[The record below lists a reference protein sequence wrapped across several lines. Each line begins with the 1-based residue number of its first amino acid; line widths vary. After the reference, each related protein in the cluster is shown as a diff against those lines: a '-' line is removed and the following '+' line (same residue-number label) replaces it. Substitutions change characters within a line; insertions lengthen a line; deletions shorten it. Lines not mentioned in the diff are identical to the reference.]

1 MLQRHFPLART
12 ISRQMF
18 WLQALLVILLLSAM
32 TFLHYYSDEQ
42 TWQLAE
48 ESRSH
53 AREQQQLAD
62 TVSHLGD
69 LHNRLILLV
78 EEQEA
83 GQLGATDIMR
93 RKLSLQQALNRLTR
107 NTLALGEQ
115 SWQSPGLASLVRDIQ
130 ADLVR
135 YHTQADKLLQLLP
148 SETEAAEEQALI
160 ISRQVTHDMEKLRKL
175 ARQQRELSIR
185 HFEAGLQDT
194 LHTGQRMQNILL
206 GLLFAALGLIGWR
219 MHRIGSQLQR
229 TEALLVALGN
239 GDTRIEPPPGDALFR
254 PVFDALRRFR
264 TLLLSQQAL
273 LASSE
278 AQQQKLEHMVNER
291 TAHLQQANRQLEDE
305 IRQRQQAEK
314 RRRLYEMVFE
324 HTEDAVIITTPDT
337 HIVAANPAYQMMTGM
352 TPDELY
358 GKRPPITR
366 SGHHDRQ
373 FYQQLWAQLSSAG
386 RWQGEVVNRHTDGS
400 LVHALLTI
408 NAATEPDGSVT
419 HYVGILSDIT
429 QLKLA
434 ETQLRRLAYYDP
446 LTALPNR
453 VLLKDRLAHEI
464 DIAREE
470 KRSFATMLLDLDR
483 FKYVNDTLGHKA
495 GDELL
500 MDVAERLR
508 GTVRLEDTV
517 ARLSGDEFCII
528 VRDCSPSHVART
540 AEAIVSV
547 LNLPF
552 RLEARDA
559 EVGASIG
566 IAMFPGDGEST
577 EHLMK
582 NADAAMY
589 QAKALGRNRY
599 CFFEP
604 AIEAR
609 LRDEMELFTQLRH
622 AIEAQQFVLHYQ
634 PVVPLAAGLGSYG
647 EALLRWP
654 GGGSQASPGVF
665 IPFAEQHGL
674 IEGIGDFVLEAA
686 CRFVALSV
694 EQGQPQSIS
703 INLSARQLAMS
714 NLPERLVQAV
724 SQHGI
729 PASAIE
735 LELTESSLIQ
745 NLEAISVTLTRLR
758 QAGFRIAIDD
768 FGAGYSS
775 LNYLVELPVD
785 KVKID
790 QRFIWS
796 LFNSPRNQA
805 VVKAILSLARTI
817 GIQTVAEGVE
827 TAEQL
832 AFLQAHGCHYVQ
844 GYYLARPMGQQD
856 FLAFQQLGPASMT
869 PAG

>member
-1 MLQRHFPLART
+1 LLSRMPLTRT
-12 ISRQMF
+12 VSRQMF
-18 WLQALLVILLLSAM
+18 WLQSLLLLLMLGALA
-32 TFLHYYSDEQ
+32 FLHYYNDHQ
-42 TWQLAE
+42 TRLLAE
-48 ESRSH
+48 DSRRHS
-53 AREQQQLAD
+53 REQQQLGDAL
-62 TVSHLGD
+62 SRLGD
-69 LHNRLILLV
+69 LHNRMLLLV

-83 GQLGATDIMR
+83 DELGPQDIIR
-93 RKLSLQQALNRLTR
+93 RKYSLQQALNQLTR
-107 NTLALGEQ
+107 DTLSLRAQDNGSPALAGQ
-115 SWQSPGLASLVRDIQ
+115 ISDIQ
-130 ADLVR
+130 ADLMR
-135 YHTQADKLLQLLP
+135 YHAQASTLLQLLP
-148 SETEAAEEQALI
+148 SQSDAAEQQALL
-160 ISRQVTHDMEKLRKL
+160 ISRQVTNSMEKLRRL
-175 ARQQRELSIR
+175 AREQRETAITR
-185 HFEAGLQDT
+185 FEADLADTRQTGHHLQAM
-194 LHTGQRMQNILL
+194 LLAILL
-206 GLLFAALGLIGWR
+206 SALLLIGWR
-219 MHRIGSQLQR
+219 MHRIGRQLQQ
-229 TEALLVALGN
+229 TEHLLLALGEGHTH
-239 GDTRIEPPPGDALFR
+239 GDIPHGDITFR
-254 PVFDALRRFR
+254 PVFEALQRFR
-264 TLLLSQQAL
+264 QLLLD
-273 LASSE
+273 
-278 AQQQKLEHMVNER
+278 QQQQLSDREAEQLKLAQMVAER

-314 RRRLYEMVFE
+314 RRRLYELVFE

-337 HIVAANPAYQMMTGM
+337 HIVAANPAYQLMTGM
-352 TPDELY
+352 TQDELC
-358 GKRPPITR
+358 GKRPPIAR

-373 FYQQLWAQLSSAG
+373 FYQQLWQELAIAG
-386 RWQGEVVNRHTDGS
+386 RWQGEIINRHADGS
-400 LVHALLTI
+400 LIHALLTI
-408 NAATEPDGSVT
+408 NAATDPDGSTT

-434 ETQLRRLAYYDP
+434 ENQLRRLAYYDP

-453 VLLKDRLAHEI
+453 VLLKDRLTHEI

-470 KRSFATMLLDLDR
+470 KRTFATLLLDLDR

-528 VRDCSPSHVART
+528 IRDCSPGQVART
-540 AEAIVSV
+540 AKAIVEV

-566 IAMFPGDGEST
+566 IAMFPDDGESS

-609 LRDEMELFTQLRH
+609 LRSEMELFSALRQ
-622 AIEAQQFVLHYQ
+622 AIEEEQFLLHFQ
-634 PVVPLAAGLGSYG
+634 PVVPLSGGLGHYG

-654 GGGSQASPGVF
+654 DGGSQASPGLF

-674 IEGIGDFVLEAA
+674 IDDIGRFVLHAA
-686 CRFVALSV
+686 CRFVARSI
-694 EQGQPQSIS
+694 EHGQPQSIS

-714 NLPERLVQAV
+714 DLPDQLVQAV
-724 SQHGI
+724 MQHGI
-729 PASAIE
+729 PPAAIE

-745 NLEAISVTLTRLR
+745 NLAAISHTLTRLR
-758 QAGFRIAIDD
+758 QAGFRLAIDD

-805 VVKAILSLARTI
+805 VVKAILSLARSI

-844 GYYLARPMGQQD
+844 GYYLARPMGEQD
-856 FLAFQQLGPASMT
+856 YLVFQALAQNKSPA
-869 PAG
+869 

>member
-1 MLQRHFPLART
+1 MLQRLFPLAHT
-12 ISRQMF
+12 VSRQMF
-18 WLQALLVILLLSAM
+18 WLQSLLVVLLLSAM
-32 TFLHYYSDEQ
+32 AFLHYYNDGR
-42 TWQLAE
+42 TWLLAD
-48 ESRSH
+48 ESRRH
-53 AREQQQLAD
+53 AREQQQLGD
-62 TVSHLGD
+62 TVSRLGD

-83 GQLGATDIMR
+83 EQLSPSDIVR
-93 RKLSLQQALNRLTR
+93 RKLSLQQALNQLTQD
-107 NTLALGEQ
+107 TLALGEQ
-115 SWQSPGLASLVRDIQ
+115 TRQSPALAKLVREIQ
-130 ADLVR
+130 ADLMR
-135 YHTQADKLLQLLP
+135 YHTQASNLLQLLP

-160 ISRQVTHDMEKLRKL
+160 ISRQVTQDMEKLRKL
-175 ARQQRELSIR
+175 ARQQREKSIR
-185 HFEAGLQDT
+185 HFEADLQET
-194 LHTGQRMQNILL
+194 LHTGHQLQNILL
-206 GLLFAALGLIGWR
+206 GLLLAALALIGWR
-219 MHRIGSQLQR
+219 MHRIGRQLQQ
-229 TEALLVALGN
+229 TEALLVALGH
-239 GDTRIEPPPGDALFR
+239 GDTSVVPPQGDALFQ
-254 PVFDALRRFR
+254 PIFKALRRFR
-264 TLLLSQQAL
+264 ELLISQQAL

-278 AQQQKLEHMVNER
+278 AQQHKLESMVDER

-337 HIVAANPAYQMMTGM
+337 HIVAANPSYQMMTGM
-352 TPDELY
+352 TLDELC
-358 GKRPPITR
+358 GKRPPIAR

-373 FYQQLWAQLSSAG
+373 FYQQLWTQLSSAG
-386 RWQGEVVNRHTDGS
+386 RWRGEIVNRHTDGS

-434 ETQLRRLAYYDP
+434 ENQLRRLAYYDP

-453 VLLKDRLAHEI
+453 VLLKDRLTHEI

-528 VRDCSPSHVART
+528 LRDCTPSQVART
-540 AEAIVSV
+540 ADAIVTV

-566 IAMFPGDGEST
+566 IAMFPGDGENS
-577 EHLMK
+577 ENLMK

-609 LRDEMELFTQLRH
+609 LRGEMELFSQLRH
-622 AIEAQQFVLHYQ
+622 AIEEQQFVLHYQ
-634 PVVPLAAGLGSYG
+634 PIIPLGDGLGSYG

-686 CRFVALSV
+686 CRFVATSV

-714 NLPERLVQAV
+714 DLPERLAQAV

-844 GYYLARPMGQQD
+844 GYYLARPMSQQD
-856 FLAFQQLGPASMT
+856 FLTFQQLGPANVT

>member
-1 MLQRHFPLART
+1 MPQQRFPLART
-12 ISRQMF
+12 VSHQMF
-18 WLQALLVILLLSAM
+18 WLQSLLVVLLLSAM
-32 TFLHYYSDEQ
+32 AFLHYYNDGQ
-42 TWQLAE
+42 ATLLAE
-48 ESRSH
+48 ESRRH
-53 AREQQQLAD
+53 AREQQQLGD
-62 TVSHLGD
+62 TVSRLGD

-83 GQLGATDIMR
+83 EQLNPADIVR
-93 RKLSLQQALNRLTR
+93 RKLSLQQALNQLTQD
-107 NTLALGEQ
+107 TLALGEQ
-115 SWQSPGLASLVRDIQ
+115 TRQSPALAGLVRDIQ
-130 ADLVR
+130 ADLLR
-135 YHTQADKLLQLLP
+135 YHAQAGSLLQLLP
-148 SETEAAEEQALI
+148 SETEAAEDQALV
-160 ISRQVTHDMEKLRKL
+160 ISRRVTGDIEKLRKL
-175 ARQQRELSIR
+175 ARKQRDMSIR
-185 HFEAGLQDT
+185 HFETSLQAT
-194 LHTGQRMQNILL
+194 LHTGHQLQNILL
-206 GLLFAALGLIGWR
+206 GLLLAALALIGWR
-219 MHRIGSQLQR
+219 MHRIGRNLQH
-229 TEALLVALGN
+229 TEALLMALGH
-239 GDTRIEPPPGDALFR
+239 GDTSMEPPLGDALFQ
-254 PVFDALRRFR
+254 PVFNALRRFR
-264 TLLLSQQAL
+264 ELLLNQQAL

-278 AQQQKLEHMVNER
+278 AQQQKLECMVDER

-305 IRQRQQAEK
+305 ISQRQQAEK

-337 HIVAANPAYQMMTGM
+337 HIVAANPAYQLMTGM
-352 TPDELY
+352 TLDELC
-358 GKRPPITR
+358 GKRPPIAR

-373 FYQQLWAQLSSAG
+373 FYQQLWQELAIAG
-386 RWQGEVVNRHTDGS
+386 RWQGEIVNRHTDGS
-400 LVHALLTI
+400 LVHALLAI
-408 NAATEPDGSVT
+408 NAATEPDGTVT

-434 ETQLRRLAYYDP
+434 ENQLRRLAYYDP

-528 VRDCSPSHVART
+528 LRDCSPSQVART
-540 AEAIVSV
+540 AEAIVTV

-566 IAMFPGDGEST
+566 IAMFPGDGESS
-577 EHLMK
+577 ENLMK

-622 AIEAQQFVLHYQ
+622 AIEEQQFVLHYQ
-634 PVVPLAAGLGSYG
+634 PIIPLAEGLGSYG

-686 CRFVALSV
+686 SHFVATSI
-694 EQGQPQSIS
+694 EQGLPQSIS
-703 INLSARQLAMS
+703 INLSARQLALS
-714 NLPERLVQAV
+714 DLPERLSQAV
-724 SQHGI
+724 SKHGI

-745 NLEAISVTLTRLR
+745 NLQAISVTLTRLR

-805 VVKAILSLARTI
+805 VVKAILSLAHTI

-844 GYYLARPMGQQD
+844 GYYLARPMSQQD
-856 FLAFQQLGPASMT
+856 FLTFQQLGTANMT

>member
-1 MLQRHFPLART
+1 MLQPILPLART

-18 WLQALLVILLLSAM
+18 WLQSLLLVLLLSAM
-32 TFLHYYSDEQ
+32 AFLHYYSEGQ
-42 TWQLAE
+42 MQLLAE
-48 ESRSH
+48 ESRRH

-62 TVSHLGD
+62 ALSRLGD
-69 LHNRLILLV
+69 LHNRMTLLV
-78 EEQEA
+78 EEQET
-83 GQLGATDIMR
+83 GRLSNQDVHR
-93 RKLSLQQALNRLTR
+93 RKQSLQQALHQLTR
-107 NTLALGEQ
+107 DTLALGEQ
-115 SWQSPGLASLVRDIQ
+115 GRHSQQQAAQVRDIQ
-130 ADLVR
+130 TDLMR
-135 YHTQADKLLQLLP
+135 YQSHASALLQLLP
-148 SETEAAEEQALI
+148 SQGEAAEEQALR
-160 ISRQVTHDMEKLRKL
+160 ISQQVTSSMEKLRGL
-175 ARQQRELSIR
+175 GRIQRELAITR
-185 HFEAGLQDT
+185 FEAGLTST
-194 LHTGQRMQNILL
+194 LRTGHQLQGLLLALLLL
-206 GLLFAALGLIGWR
+206 GLLLIGWR
-219 MHRIGSQLQR
+219 MHRIGSQLQQ
-229 TEALLVALGN
+229 TEALLLALGE
-239 GDTRIEPPPGDALFR
+239 GRTDSTIPPGDALFG
-254 PVFDALRRFR
+254 PVFDALKRFR
-264 TLLLSQQAL
+264 HLLQSQQQRLAL
-273 LASSE
+273 GE
-278 AQQQKLEHMVNER
+278 AEQQKLELMVAER

-314 RRRLYEMVFE
+314 RRQLYELVFE
-324 HTEDAVIITTPDT
+324 HTEDAVIITTPDS
-337 HIVAANPAYQMMTGM
+337 HIVAANPAYQLMTGL
-352 TPDELY
+352 TPEQLC
-358 GKRPPITR
+358 GKRPPIAR
-366 SGHHDRQ
+366 SGHHDHQ
-373 FYQQLWAQLSSAG
+373 FYQQLWQELAIAG
-386 RWQGEVVNRHTDGS
+386 RWQGEIVNRHADGS

-408 NAATEPDGSVT
+408 NAASEPDGSVS

-434 ETQLRRLAYYDP
+434 ENQLRRLAYYDP

-453 VLLKDRLAHEI
+453 VLLKDRLTHEI

-470 KRSFATMLLDLDR
+470 KRSFATLLLDLDR
-483 FKYVNDTLGHKA
+483 FKYVNDTLGHMA

-528 VRDCSPSHVART
+528 IRDCHPGQVARI
-540 AEAIVSV
+540 AKAIIEV

-552 RLEARDA
+552 RLKARDA

-566 IAMFPGDGEST
+566 IAMFPSDGESS

-604 AIEAR
+604 AIETR
-609 LRDEMELFTQLRH
+609 LRSEMELFTSLRQ
-622 AIEAQQFVLHYQ
+622 AIENEQFQLHYQ
-634 PVVPLAAGLGSYG
+634 PVVPLSDTLGGYG

-654 GGGSQASPGVF
+654 GGGSQASPGLF

-674 IEGIGDFVLEAA
+674 IEDIGRFVLHAA
-686 CRFVALSV
+686 CRFVARSI
-694 EQGQPQSIS
+694 EHGQPQSVS

-714 NLPERLVQAV
+714 DLPDQLTQAV
-724 SQHGI
+724 TEHGI
-729 PASAIE
+729 PAAAIE

-745 NLEAISVTLTRLR
+745 NLAAISHTLTRLR
-758 QAGFRIAIDD
+758 QAGFRLAIDD

-805 VVKAILSLARTI
+805 VVKAILSLARSI

-844 GYYLARPMGQQD
+844 GYYLARPMSEQD
-856 FLAFQQLGPASMT
+856 YLVFQALAQNKSPA
-869 PAG
+869 

>member
-1 MLQRHFPLART
+1 MSQGLFPLART
-12 ISRQMF
+12 VSRQML
-18 WLQALLVILLLSAM
+18 WLQSLLLVLLLGTMA
-32 TFLHYYSDEQ
+32 FLHYDSDAQ
-42 TWQLAE
+42 TQQLAE
-48 ESRSH
+48 ESRRH

-62 TVSHLGD
+62 VLSRLSD
-69 LHNRLILLV
+69 LHNRMILLV

-83 GQLGATDIMR
+83 EQISAQDIAR
-93 RKLSLQQALNRLTR
+93 RKRNLQNGLQQLTSD
-107 NTLALGEQ
+107 TLALSEQ
-115 SWQSPGLASLVRDIQ
+115 SRHSPQLAEQIQDIQ
-130 ADLVR
+130 ADLMH
-135 YHTQADKLLQLLP
+135 YHTQASSLLQLLP
-148 SETEAAEEQALI
+148 SQTRAAKAQALL
-160 ISRQVTHDMEKLRKL
+160 ISRRVTSDMEKLRRL
-175 ARQQRELSIR
+175 GRGQREMAVQ
-185 HFEAGLQDT
+185 HFEQDLQQT
-194 LHTGQRMQNILL
+194 LHNGHQLQMMLL
-206 GLLFAALGLIGWR
+206 SLLLAALALIGWR
-219 MHRIGSQLQR
+219 MHRIGRQLQQ
-229 TEALLVALGN
+229 TEALLVTLGN
-239 GDTRIEPPPGDALFR
+239 GDTSVVPPQGDILVR
-254 PVFDALRRFR
+254 PVFNALRHFR
-264 TLLLSQQAL
+264 QLLLSQQAL

-337 HIVAANPAYQMMTGM
+337 RIVAANPAYQLMTGL
-352 TPDELY
+352 TLEELS

-373 FYQQLWAQLSSAG
+373 FYQQLWAQLSTAG
-386 RWQGEVVNRHTDGS
+386 RWQGEIINRHADGS

-408 NAATEPDGSVT
+408 NAATEPDNSVT

-434 ETQLRRLAYYDP
+434 ENQLRRLAYYDP

-453 VLLKDRLAHEI
+453 VLLKDRLTHEI

-528 VRDCSPSHVART
+528 IRDCGPTQVART
-540 AEAIVSV
+540 AKAIVEV

-566 IAMFPGDGEST
+566 IAMFPSDGESS

-609 LRDEMELFTQLRH
+609 LRGEMELFTQLRH
-622 AIEAQQFVLHYQ
+622 AIEEQQFVLHYQ
-634 PVVPLAAGLGSYG
+634 PIVPLADTQGSYG

-686 CRFVALSV
+686 CRFVAGSI
-694 EQGQPQSIS
+694 EQGLPQSIS
-703 INLSARQLAMS
+703 INLSARQLAMGD
-714 NLPERLVQAV
+714 LPDRLSQAV
-724 SQHGI
+724 AQHGI
-729 PASAIE
+729 PSSAIE

-745 NLEAISVTLTRLR
+745 NLEAISVTLARLR

-805 VVKAILSLARTI
+805 VVIAILSLARTI

-844 GYYLARPMGQQD
+844 GYYLARPMNAQD
-856 FLAFQQLGPASMT
+856 FLTFQRMSQPARS
-869 PAG
+869 G

>member
-1 MLQRHFPLART
+1 MLQRLFPLART
-12 ISRQMF
+12 VSRQMF
-18 WLQALLVILLLSAM
+18 WLQSLLVVLLLSAM
-32 TFLHYYSDEQ
+32 AFLHYYNDGR
-42 TWQLAE
+42 TWLLAD
-48 ESRSH
+48 ESRRH
-53 AREQQQLAD
+53 AREQQQLGD
-62 TVSHLGD
+62 TVSRLGD

-83 GQLGATDIMR
+83 GQLSPTDIVR
-93 RKLSLQQALNRLTR
+93 RKLSLQQALNQLTQD
-107 NTLALGEQ
+107 TLALGEQ
-115 SWQSPGLASLVRDIQ
+115 TRQSPALASLVREIQ
-130 ADLVR
+130 ADLMR
-135 YHTQADKLLQLLP
+135 YHAQAGSLLQLLP
-148 SETEAAEEQALI
+148 SETEAAENQALI
-160 ISRQVTHDMEKLRKL
+160 ISRQVTLNMEKLRKL
-175 ARQQRELSIR
+175 ARQQREMSLR
-185 HFEAGLQDT
+185 HFETDLQET
-194 LHTGQRMQNILL
+194 LHKGHQLQSILL
-206 GLLFAALGLIGWR
+206 GMLLIALALIGWR
-219 MHRIGSQLQR
+219 MHRIGRQLQQ
-229 TEALLVALGN
+229 TEALLVALGH
-239 GDTRIEPPPGDALFR
+239 GDTCLAPPQGDALFR
-254 PVFDALRRFR
+254 PIFKALHRFR
-264 TLLLSQQAL
+264 ELLISQQAL

-278 AQQQKLEHMVNER
+278 AQQQKLESMVDER

-305 IRQRQQAEK
+305 IRQRQLAEK

-352 TPDELY
+352 PLDELC
-358 GKRPPITR
+358 GKRPPIAR

-386 RWQGEVVNRHTDGS
+386 RWRGEIVNRHADGS

-408 NAATEPDGSVT
+408 NAATEPDGSIT

-434 ETQLRRLAYYDP
+434 ENQLRRLAYYDP

-453 VLLKDRLAHEI
+453 VLLKDRLTHEI

-508 GTVRLEDTV
+508 GTVRVEDTV

-528 VRDCSPSHVART
+528 VRDCTPSHVART
-540 AEAIVSV
+540 AEAIVTV

-566 IAMFPGDGEST
+566 IAMFPGDGENS
-577 EHLMK
+577 ENLMK

-609 LRDEMELFTQLRH
+609 LRGEMELFSQLRH
-622 AIEAQQFVLHYQ
+622 AIEEQQFVLHYQ
-634 PVVPLAAGLGSYG
+634 PIIPLGDGLGSYG

-654 GGGSQASPGVF
+654 DGGSQASPGVF

-686 CRFVALSV
+686 CHFVATSV

-714 NLPERLVQAV
+714 DLPERLSQAV
-724 SQHGI
+724 SKHGI

-844 GYYLARPMGQQD
+844 GYYLARPMSQQD
-856 FLAFQQLGPASMT
+856 FLTFQQLGPANTT

>member
-1 MLQRHFPLART
+1 MLQRLFPLAHT
-12 ISRQMF
+12 VSRQMF
-18 WLQALLVILLLSAM
+18 WLQSLLVVLLLSAM
-32 TFLHYYSDEQ
+32 AFLHYYNDGR
-42 TWQLAE
+42 TWLLAD
-48 ESRSH
+48 ESRRH
-53 AREQQQLAD
+53 AREQQQLGD
-62 TVSHLGD
+62 TVSRLGD

-83 GQLGATDIMR
+83 GQLSPSDIVR
-93 RKLSLQQALNRLTR
+93 RKLSLQQALNRLTQD
-107 NTLALGEQ
+107 TLALGEQ
-115 SWQSPGLASLVRDIQ
+115 TWQSPALAKLVREIQ
-130 ADLVR
+130 ADLMR
-135 YHTQADKLLQLLP
+135 YHAQAGSLLQLLP
-148 SETEAAEEQALI
+148 SETEAAEGQALI
-160 ISRQVTHDMEKLRKL
+160 ISRQVTQDMEKLRKL
-175 ARQQRELSIR
+175 ARQQREMSIR
-185 HFEAGLQDT
+185 NFETDLQET
-194 LHTGQRMQNILL
+194 LHTGHQLQNILL
-206 GLLFAALGLIGWR
+206 GLLLAALTLIGWR
-219 MHRIGSQLQR
+219 MHRIGRQLQQ
-229 TEALLVALGN
+229 TEALLVALGH
-239 GDTRIEPPPGDALFR
+239 GDTSVVPPQGDALFQ
-254 PVFDALRRFR
+254 PIFKALRRFR
-264 TLLLSQQAL
+264 ELLISQQAL

-278 AQQQKLEHMVNER
+278 AQQHKLESMVDER

-337 HIVAANPAYQMMTGM
+337 HIVAANPSYQMMTGM
-352 TPDELY
+352 TLDELC
-358 GKRPPITR
+358 GKRPPIAR

-373 FYQQLWAQLSSAG
+373 FYQQLWTQLSSAG
-386 RWQGEVVNRHTDGS
+386 RWRGEIVNRHTDGS

-434 ETQLRRLAYYDP
+434 ENQLRRLAYYDP

-453 VLLKDRLAHEI
+453 VLLKDRLTHEI

-528 VRDCSPSHVART
+528 LRDCTPSQVART
-540 AEAIVSV
+540 ADAIVTV

-566 IAMFPGDGEST
+566 IAMFPGDGESS

-609 LRDEMELFTQLRH
+609 LRSEMELFTQLRH
-622 AIEAQQFVLHYQ
+622 AIEEQQFVLHYQ
-634 PVVPLAAGLGSYG
+634 PIIPLTAGLGSYG

-654 GGGSQASPGVF
+654 DGGSQASPGVF

-686 CRFVALSV
+686 CRFVAVSI
-694 EQGQPQSIS
+694 EQGLPQTIS
-703 INLSARQLAMS
+703 INLSARQLDLS
-714 NLPERLVQAV
+714 DLPERLSQAV
-724 SQHGI
+724 TQHGI

-844 GYYLARPMGQQD
+844 GYYLARPMSQQD
-856 FLAFQQLGPASMT
+856 FLTFQQLGPANVT

>member
-1 MLQRHFPLART
+1 MLSSRFPLART
-12 ISRQMF
+12 ISRQML
-18 WLQALLVILLLSAM
+18 WLQSLLLSLLLGALA
-32 TFLHYYSDEQ
+32 FLHYYNDDQ
-42 TWQLAE
+42 IHLLAD
-48 ESRSH
+48 ESRNHS
-53 AREQQQLAD
+53 REQQQLGD
-62 TVSHLGD
+62 TLSRLGD
-69 LHNRLILLV
+69 LHNRMILLV

-83 GQLGATDIMR
+83 ENLPEEEIVR
-93 RKLSLQQALNRLTR
+93 RKRSLQQALSLLSRD
-107 NTLALGEQ
+107 AIVLGEQ
-115 SWQSPGLASLVRDIQ
+115 GQHSPALAAQIRDIQ
-130 ADLVR
+130 TDLMR
-135 YHTQADKLLQLLP
+135 YHTEASALLQLLP
-148 SETEAAEEQALI
+148 SQTEAAEEQALLI
-160 ISRQVTHDMEKLRKL
+160 TRQVTNSMEKLRAL
-175 ARQQRELSIR
+175 VRQQRQMALAHYETDLAEILR
-185 HFEAGLQDT
+185 TGHRLQAIMLGLV
-194 LHTGQRMQNILL
+194 LL
-206 GLLFAALGLIGWR
+206 GLALIGWR
-219 MHRIGSQLQR
+219 THRIGSQLQQTESLLLALGEGR
-229 TEALLVALGN
+229 SDAVIPRSDTLFQPVFEALQ
-239 GDTRIEPPPGDALFR
+239 
-254 PVFDALRRFR
+254 RFR
-264 TLLLSQQAL
+264 DLLISQQQR
-273 LASSE
+273 LAERE
-278 AQQQKLEHMVNER
+278 AEQQKLEQMVAER

-337 HIVAANPAYQMMTGM
+337 HIVAANPAYQLMTGM
-352 TPDELY
+352 SLDELC
-358 GKRPPITR
+358 GKRPPIAR

-373 FYQQLWAQLSSAG
+373 FYQQLWQELAIAG
-386 RWQGEVVNRHTDGS
+386 RWQGEIINRHADGS
-400 LVHALLTI
+400 LIHALLTI
-408 NAATEPDGSVT
+408 NAATEPDGSIT

-434 ETQLRRLAYYDP
+434 ENQLRRLAYYDP

-470 KRSFATMLLDLDR
+470 KRTFATLLLDLDR

-528 VRDCSPSHVART
+528 IRDCSPGQVARI
-540 AEAIVSV
+540 ANAIVEV

-566 IAMFPGDGEST
+566 IAMFPSDGESS

-609 LRDEMELFTQLRH
+609 LRSEMELFTALRQ
-622 AIEAQQFVLHYQ
+622 AIENEQFLLHFQ
-634 PVVPLAAGLGSYG
+634 PIVPLSDTLGSYG

-654 GGGSQASPGVF
+654 GGGSQASPGLF

-674 IEGIGDFVLEAA
+674 IEDIGQFVLHAA
-686 CRFVALSV
+686 CRFVARSI
-694 EQGQPQSIS
+694 EQGQPQSVS

-714 NLPERLVQAV
+714 ELPDLLTQAV
-724 SQHGI
+724 MQHGI
-729 PASAIE
+729 PAAAIE

-745 NLEAISVTLTRLR
+745 NLAAISHTLTRLR
-758 QAGFRIAIDD
+758 QAGFRLAIDD

-805 VVKAILSLARTI
+805 VVKAILSLARSI

-844 GYYLARPMGQQD
+844 GYYLARPMNEQD
-856 FLAFQQLGPASMT
+856 YLVFQALAQNKSPA
-869 PAG
+869 